1 MSAHEPLDPT
11 LGNSS
16 FAGKFGEDVAEQ
28 FGANEWLVDEMYER
42 YLQDPSSLDKAWLDF
57 FAEFTP
63 GSQATH
69 NVAAPQTPH
78 PGTPPTPRGASA
90 QPVLP
95 ERTLVQSQPQ
105 AIPAHSQEPS
115 PTQPVV
121 RQSDLVTPTPA
132 DPIVKPAPVLA
143 TPEAASVVPLRGV
156 AGRVV
161 QSMEASLSVPTATS
175 VRAVPA
181 KLLIDNR
188 IVINNHLKR
197 ARGGKVSFTHLIAYA
212 MIKALDGG
220 DIVVMTPDVPKVA
233 RVSGLGIIA
242 LARLSGRPIV
252 PIVVATSRRVDLNNW
267 DKTSICL
274 PFSRGVMMMGEPIHV
289 ARDADEATQEA
300 ARQMLETRLDA
311 IHDHAY
317 ATLGTVDPGAA
328 LKVINR

>member
-1 MSAHEPLDPT
+1 MLKTISRFPLIQTAIGLVLAGYLKLVRMTTRFTYEPADLIDQ
-11 LGNSS
+11 LRG
-16 FAGKFGEDVAEQ
+16 
-28 FGANEWLVDEMYER
+28 
-42 YLQDPSSLDKAWLDF
+42 
-57 FAEFTP
+57 
-63 GSQATH
+63 
-69 NVAAPQTPH
+69 QTPFIAAIWH
-78 PGTPPTPRGASA
+78 G
-90 QPVLP
+90 QNFMI
-95 ERTLVQSQPQ
+95 TL
-105 AIPAHSQEPS
+105 AMWK
-115 PTQPVV
+115 
-121 RQSDLVTPTPA
+121 D
-132 DPIVKPAPVLA
+132 APVSVLITRHGDGGVVA
-143 TPEAASVVPLRGV
+143 KACEAMGIKPIRASGGDQRKLERKGGAAGLR
-156 AGRVV
+156 
-161 QSMEASLSVPTATS
+161 
-175 VRAVPA
+175 
-181 KLLIDNR
+181 
-188 IVINNHLKR
+188 
-197 ARGGKVSFTHLIAYA
+197 A